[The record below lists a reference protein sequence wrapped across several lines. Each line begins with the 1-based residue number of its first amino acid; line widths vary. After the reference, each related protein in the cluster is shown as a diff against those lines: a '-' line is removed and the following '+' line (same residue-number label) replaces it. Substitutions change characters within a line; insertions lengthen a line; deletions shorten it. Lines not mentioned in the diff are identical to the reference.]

1 MLLNSINDF
10 KDKNFA
16 YFCKFDEKRIDGDE
30 YLFVSDK
37 KAVNIYNN
45 AVEHLNKLKL
55 DNKLIPLYLS
65 YDFIDDIYPDVKIKR
80 SSWPELSYIIPDK
93 IYTSKIK
100 RDNKKLNIKNEGIV
114 DDKLS
119 KKIGTLIDRIKR
131 GDLLQIVISKRFDLD
146 DYDVINLLKKFI
158 FYDKSLYV
166 YYYKFDD
173 YEIIGSSPENLFT
186 VNGNSISIDPI
197 AGTRKIGKTEI
208 EDKKLENELKND
220 EKELLEHRML
230 VDLARNDIGKICI
243 PGTVRVTKSMEI
255 QKFSTVQHMVS
266 NVTGI
271 LRDNNTGNI
280 FKAVFPAGTVSGAP
294 KKKAI
299 TLIDENEDLPRGAY
313 AGSLGVISRDYIDM
327 ALLIRSLY
335 RNENENYTQAGAGIV
350 KDSIPE
356 NEVNEMYSK
365 VLSVTGDLYEKIIDY

>member
-119 KKIGTLIDRIKR
+119 KKIGILIDRIKR

-197 AGTRKIGKTEI
+197 AGTRKIGKTES

-243 PGTVRVTKSMEI
+243 PGTVRVTKSMEV

-266 NVTGI
+266 NVTGV

-335 RNENENYTQAGAGIV
+335 RNGNENYTQAGAGIV

>member
-16 YFCKFDEKRIDGDE
+16 YFCKFDEKRVDGNE
-30 YLFVSDK
+30 YLFISDK

-45 AVEHLNKLKL
+45 AIEHLNKLKL
-55 DNKLIPLYLS
+55 DDKLIPLYLS
-65 YDFIDDIYPDVKIKR
+65 YDFIDDIYPDIKIKR
-80 SSWPELSYIIPDK
+80 SSWPELSYIVPDK

-100 RDNKKLNIKNEGIV
+100 RDNKKLNVKNEGMV

-119 KKIGTLIDRIKR
+119 KKIGILIDRIKG

-208 EDKKLENELKND
+208 EDKKLESELKND

-271 LRDNNTGNI
+271 LRDNNTGDI
-280 FKAVFPAGTVSGAP
+280 FRAIFPAGTVSGAP

-299 TLIDENEDLPRGAY
+299 MLIDETEDLPRGAY
-313 AGSLGVISRDYIDM
+313 AGSLGVISRNYIDM

-335 RNENENYTQAGAGIV
+335 RNRDENYTQAGAGIV

>member
-16 YFCKFDEKRIDGDE
+16 YFCKFDEKRIYGNE

-37 KAVNIYNN
+37 ESVKIYDN
-45 AVEHLNKLKL
+45 AVDHLNKLKT
-55 DNKLIPLYLS
+55 DKLIPLYLS
-65 YDFIDDIYPDVKIKR
+65 YDFIDDIYPDIKIKR
-80 SSWPELSYIIPDK
+80 SSWPKLSYIIPDRVYK
-93 IYTSKIK
+93 SKIK
-100 RDNKKLNIKNEGIV
+100 REDKKLNVKNDGMV
-114 DDKLS
+114 DNKLS
-119 KKIGTLIDRIKR
+119 EKIGKLIDRIRK
-131 GDLLQIVISKRFDLD
+131 GDLLQIVISKRFDLN
-146 DYDVINLLKKFI
+146 DYDIINLLRKFI

-173 YEIIGSSPENLFT
+173 YQIIGSSPENLFT
-186 VNGNSISIDPI
+186 VDNNVISVDPI

-243 PGTVRVTKSMEI
+243 PGTVKVTKSMEI
-255 QKFSTVQHMVS
+255 QKFSTVQHLVS
-266 NVTGI
+266 NVAGT
-271 LRDNNTGNI
+271 LNNYNTGDI
-280 FKAVFPAGTVSGAP
+280 FKAIFPAGTVSGAP

-299 TLIDENEDLPRGAY
+299 ELINENEDLPRGCY
-313 AGSLGVISRDYIDM
+313 AGSLGIMDRNHIDM

-335 RNENENYTQAGAGIV
+335 KNNNENYTQAGAGIV

-365 VLSVTGDLYEKIIDY
+365 ALTVMGDLYEKTIDY

>member
-1 MLLNSINDF
+1 MLLDNINDF

-16 YFCKFDEKRIDGDE
+16 YFCKFDEKRINGNE
-30 YLFVSDK
+30 YLFSSDK
-37 KAVNIYNN
+37 KSINIYNN
-45 AVEHLNKLKL
+45 AIDHLNKLKL
-55 DNKLIPLYLS
+55 NDSLIPLYIS
-65 YDFIDDIYPDVKIKR
+65 YDFIDDIYPDIKIKR

-93 IYTSKIK
+93 IYNSKIK
-100 RDNKKLNIKNEGIV
+100 RENKKLNIKNDGII
-114 DDKLS
+114 DNILS
-119 KKIGTLIDRIKR
+119 KKIYNLINRIKN
-131 GDLLQIVISKRFDLD
+131 GDLLQIVISKRFDLN

-186 VNGNSISIDPI
+186 MNKNKIYIDPI
-197 AGTRKIGKTEI
+197 AGTRKTGKTEI
-208 EDKKLENELKND
+208 EDKKYENELKND

-230 VDLARNDIGKICI
+230 VDLARNDLGKICV
-243 PGTVRVTKSMEI
+243 PGTINVTKSMEV
-255 QKFSTVQHMVS
+255 QKFLSVQHLVS
-266 NVTGI
+266 NVAGTI
-271 LRDNNTGNI
+271 KNNNTGDI
-280 FKAVFPAGTVSGAP
+280 FKAIFPAGTVSGAP

-299 TLIDENEDLPRGAY
+299 ELINENEDFPRGAY
-313 AGSLGVISRDYIDM
+313 SGSLGLMSKNYIDM

-335 RNENENYTQAGAGIV
+335 KNKNENYTQAGAGIV

-365 VLSVTGDLYEKIIDY
+365 VLSVTGDLYEKITYN